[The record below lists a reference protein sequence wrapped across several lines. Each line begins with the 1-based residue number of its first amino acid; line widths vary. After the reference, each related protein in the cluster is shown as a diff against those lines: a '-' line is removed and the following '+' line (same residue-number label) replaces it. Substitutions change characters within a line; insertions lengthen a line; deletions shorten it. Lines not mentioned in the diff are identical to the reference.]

1 MRLLG
6 ETALGRATLSAFV
19 DSNPIHQGHTLAS
32 RPIVAPRDLGRL
44 ISADTP
50 IVIGSLVNLES
61 IEASIRNLRLPNRVI
76 RLSAAE
82 VG

>member
-6 ETALGRATLSAFV
+6 ETALGQATLLAFV
-19 DSNPIHQGHTLAS
+19 DSNPIHQGRTLAG
-32 RPIVAPRDLGRL
+32 RPILAPADLGRF
-44 ISADTP
+44 IANDTP

-61 IEASIRNLRLPNRVI
+61 IEASIRDLGLANPLM

-82 VG
+82 GT